1 MNRRAFLIA
10 GLLASTSP
18 LMLFGPARAVSS
30 DLTVIYVGGGDCPP
44 CTRWKTTQ
52 KPRWLASPEF
62 PKVTW
67 VEVESPKLKD
77 AYQERYW
84 PAGLRPVL
92 AQLPRKAVTPRFLI
106 VSDGKVVSNE
116 FGSGRWAATMADL
129 RKLLGE

>member
-1 MNRRAFLIA
+1 
-10 GLLASTSP
+10 
-18 LMLFGPARAVSS
+18 MLFGPARAASS

-62 PKVTW
+62 PK
-67 VEVESPKLKD
+67 LKD
-77 AYQERYW
+77 AYQDRYW
-84 PAGLRPVL
+84 SSVLLPVL